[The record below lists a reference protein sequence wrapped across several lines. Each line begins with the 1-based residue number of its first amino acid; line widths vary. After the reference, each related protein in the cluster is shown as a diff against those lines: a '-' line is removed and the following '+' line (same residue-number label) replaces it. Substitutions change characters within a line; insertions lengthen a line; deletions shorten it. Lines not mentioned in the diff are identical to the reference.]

1 MPTSTLTALLAAA
14 TLAIGIGSASA
25 VSAAGQDTA
34 SVTVKYG
41 DLNLSTQDGANAVLQ
56 RIGQAA
62 RQVCKPD
69 TDIADLPG
77 MGDWSRICERARI
90 RDAVS
95 HLDAPMVT
103 AAFSG
108 RSQVILAE
116 RDSH

>member
-1 MPTSTLTALLAAA
+1 MSTSNLTALLAAA

-25 VSAAGQDTA
+25 VSAADQDTA
-34 SVTVKYG
+34 SVTVPYG
-41 DLNLSTQDGANAVLQ
+41 DLNLSTQDGAKAVLQ
-56 RIGQAA
+56 RIEQAA

-69 TDIADLPG
+69 ADIANLPG
-77 MGDWSRICERARI
+77 MGDWSRICERDRI

-103 AAFSG
+103 AVLNG
-108 RSQVILAE
+108 RSQAILAE